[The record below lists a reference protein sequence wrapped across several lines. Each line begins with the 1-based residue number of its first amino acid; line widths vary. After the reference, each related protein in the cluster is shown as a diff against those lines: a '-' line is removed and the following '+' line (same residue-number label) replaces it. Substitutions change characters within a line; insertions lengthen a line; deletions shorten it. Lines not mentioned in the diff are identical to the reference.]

1 MLTCVRLFVTPW
13 TVAHQA
19 PLSMECSSQGYCN
32 GLLFPVPAD
41 LPNPGIKLESPALH
55 ADSFPSEPSLLPR
68 DRTGYSNMVLKYE
81 NLNGAGKTI
90 MTYL

>member
-32 GLLFPVPAD
+32 GFLFPVPAD
-41 LPNPGIKLESPALH
+41 LPKPGIKLESPALH
-55 ADSFPSEPSLLPR
+55 ADSFPSEPPGKLYQGIEKDTQTWS
-68 DRTGYSNMVLKYE
+68 
-81 NLNGAGKTI
+81 LNGAGKTI